1 MVSTSS
7 SSSSFVVTTILQQC
21 LSLLVS
27 CLRWLISWISK
38 TVTDLSSR
46 LFGSFGPVITLDTGR
61 KVRLGRQI
69 AQGGFS
75 FVFEAT
81 PVGDEAHSTATIAT
95 TATATTAA
103 TSSNTIY
110 ALKRI
115 QCPDA
120 ESIQACRR
128 EAAVHR
134 SIGTHHPNILPLWGL
149 AISVSGSECYM
160 LFPYLPHS
168 LRAEVNRRLWEPRD
182 VIYNRRPPWTPV
194 YVVLQLFLGI
204 CHGVQALHE
213 AGYSH
218 RDVKLENVL
227 LANADSSSSSLSSS
241 LQFVRP
247 VLMDFGSAGPL
258 SQDISTRRQVLQV
271 IDSAAQ
277 HTTMSYRPP
286 ELFEGGV
293 RAGDPTLDY
302 TKVDVWSLGCTLF
315 AMLYGASPL
324 ESEFYNNTTT
334 TTTTST
340 SRSSGNGT
348 NHSRSLGPLKIV
360 DCTHLKVLATLP
372 PRPPAHSPVAEWYDP
387 AILTLLGEVFTHDR
401 QRRPTLPAVMERV
414 TALITQWGGRVDPH
428 PYHHQLHT
436 LHHASAPTSGGT
448 ASVYGDSDHHHHH
461 HHIEDDIAL
470 LSANRLV

>member
-1 MVSTSS
+1 MND
-7 SSSSFVVTTILQQC
+7 
-21 LSLLVS
+21 
-27 CLRWLISWISK
+27 
-38 TVTDLSSR
+38 TVTSLYAR
-46 LFGSFGPVITLDTGR
+46 FFGPFGPIITLDTGR

-81 PVGDEAHSTATIAT
+81 EVVDIGR
-95 TATATTAA
+95 
-103 TSSNTIY
+103 SNTTNTTTTTTTSATMY

-120 ESIQACRR
+120 ETIQACRR

-134 SIGTHHPNILPLWGL
+134 SIGTCTQQQQQQQQHYHHPNVLPLLGF
-149 AISVSGSECYM
+149 AVCGSDCYM
-160 LFPYLPHS
+160 LFPYVPHS
-168 LRAEVNRRLWEPRD
+168 LRAEVNRRLWESRD
-182 VIYNRRPPWTPV
+182 IIYNRRPPWDQLH
-194 YVVLQLFLGI
+194 VLQLFLGI

-227 LANADSSSSSLSSS
+227 LATDSSSSQSPPSSS
-241 LQFVRP
+241 SPLQLQVQSFRP

-258 SQDISTRRQVLQV
+258 RQDLGTRRQVLQV
-271 IDSAAQ
+271 MDSAAQ

-286 ELFEGGV
+286 ELFEGGI
-293 RAGDPTLDY
+293 RTGDPSLDY

-324 ESEFYNNTTT
+324 ESEFYNI
-334 TTTTST
+334 TTTSSGHGHSHS
-340 SRSSGNGT
+340 SRP
-348 NHSRSLGPLKIV
+348 LGPLKIV

-387 AILTLLGEVFTHDR
+387 AVLTLLGELLTHDR
-401 QRRPTLPAVMERV
+401 QRRPTLPAVMERA
-414 TALITQWGGRVDPH
+414 TGLITQWGGRVDLH
-428 PYHHQLHT
+428 PYHHH
-436 LHHASAPTSGGT
+436 HHASAPTSGGT
-448 ASVYGDSDHHHHH
+448 ASVYGDIDHHS
-461 HHIEDDIAL
+461 DDGIAL